1 MTPKDLPEITTD
13 DKEFLTYN
21 PNTSDVI
28 EWIQKYAAAAYE
40 LGARSTALVALAPEV
55 DDALREVGKWLNEQP
70 NRPIDRVA
78 VAVLCAAL
86 SCSTAAQPAGLVDE
100 ATGQI
105 EYLDRENHRLA
116 REAWTWSKA
125 CEAATRKLHIL
136 STHHPRLEVRYW
148 TGSYWEPMYGVALDR
163 LLETLA
169 PAPPAATGDSTPP
182 SEPADGEQL
191 WLWQNGDHFLAFR
204 HLYPCYSPNGDPMTL
219 GEPFGRAIFKH
230 SHNREG
236 KPNEQQRTDRQSPR
250 SGANPDIQ
258 RRRAAGASQ
267 ACAAGA
273 GASLGYGEHQAAPQ
287 VGWGACSDGAREQQI
302 SDIAGAAGVLAAGR
316 NFAQGVAA
324 QGDSIGALRPEP
336 EAAGQDLSGITVYS
350 PCERHKGLPIEF
362 TATVSVA
369 RRICPR
375 CEQEKTGDQR

>member
-1 MTPKDLPEITTD
+1 MTPKDLPELTGVQAFQNTD
-13 DKEFLTYN
+13 REVWRETPGDFYSNSVHLTATGGLGINVGGTVYVK
-21 PNTSDVI
+21 PPA
-28 EWIQKYAAAAYE
+28 EWHRLAS
-40 LGARSTALVALAPEV
+40 GARSTARAGSPLGRDADWALAIKEALGGSV
-55 DDALREVGKWLNEQP
+55 DAVPIVPTVEALRKLFDSV
-70 NRPIDRVA
+70 R
-78 VAVLCAAL
+78 
-86 SCSTAAQPAGLVDE
+86 STAAQPLTLSHEEIDRVFNEHEE
-100 ATGQI
+100 APQI
-105 EYLDRENHRLA
+105 SY
-116 REAWTWSKA
+116 
-125 CEAATRKLHIL
+125 
-136 STHHPRLEVRYW
+136 RYW
-148 TGSYWEPMYGVALDR
+148 VANALLAAANEKSPTAAAQPVEPMASYSHVTGGARFQQRACDQLPPWAYDVR
-163 LLETLA
+163 PE
-169 PAPPAATGDSTPP
+169 PPAASGDSTPP
-182 SEPADGEQL
+182 SDPADGEQL
-191 WLWQNGDHFLAFR
+191 WLWRNGDHFLAFR

-336 EAAGQDLSGITVYS
+336 EAVDR
-350 PCERHKGLPIEF
+350 ERG
-362 TATVSVA
+362 V
-369 RRICPR
+369 R
-375 CEQEKTGDQR
+375 